1 MITNERQYNITRVQ
15 ADRFQHAVDEFN
27 THPRDGVHPLLVK
40 AERDALESQ
49 LEDLRAEIDEYER
62 LKSADTSVISAA
74 SSIGNISRETTKG
87 PRNNPARKPTLAPSQ
102 KK

>member
-1 MITNERQYNITRVQ
+1 MITNERQYKITR
-15 ADRFQHAVDEFN
+15 ARAGHFQHAFDEFD

-62 LKSADTSVISAA
+62 IKSADISA
-74 SSIGNISRETTKG
+74 ISATSFDELADTLIKNT
-87 PRNNPARKPTLAPSQ
+87 PR
-102 KK
+102 